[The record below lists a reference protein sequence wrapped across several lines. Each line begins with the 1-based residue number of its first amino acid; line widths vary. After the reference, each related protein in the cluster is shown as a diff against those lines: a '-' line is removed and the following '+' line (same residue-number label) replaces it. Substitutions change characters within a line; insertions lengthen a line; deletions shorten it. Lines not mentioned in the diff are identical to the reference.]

1 MIRAVLDTN
10 VYVAAVLSRTGAPAR
25 LVSALSEGLFDAVA
39 CPLLFGEL
47 KAVLSRPKIAARVTA
62 ETARDYLEWLSRV
75 TVVEADPAYI
85 PRVCADPGD
94 DYVLALAASGRAQVV
109 VSGDAHLLE
118 LVGAGPRVM
127 TPAAFA
133 DLVESL
139 R

>member
-1 MIRAVLDTN
+1 VIRAVLDTN

-25 LVSALSEGLFDAVA
+25 LISALSEGLYDAVV
-39 CPLLFGEL
+39 CPLLLDEL
-47 KAVLSRPKIAARVTA
+47 ETVLARPKIAARVA
-62 ETARDYLEWLSRV
+62 PETARDYLDWLGRV
-75 TVVEADPAYI
+75 TAVEANPTFI

-94 DYVLALAASGRAQVV
+94 DYVLALATSGRAQVI
-109 VSGDAHLLE
+109 VSGDAHLLDLASPE
-118 LVGAGPRVM
+118 PRVM

>member
-25 LVSALSEGLFDAVA
+25 LVSALAEGLFDAVA
-39 CPLLFGEL
+39 CPRLLGEL
-47 KAVLSRPKIAARVTA
+47 EAVLARPKIASRVAA
-62 ETARDYLEWLSRV
+62 ETARGYLEWLGRV
-75 TVVEADPAYI
+75 AVVEADPTHI
-85 PRVCADPGD
+85 PRVCADPED
-94 DYVLALAASGRAQVV
+94 DYVLALAVVARAQVI
-109 VSGDAHLLE
+109 VSGDAHLLHLIGSE
-118 LVGAGPRVM
+118 PRVM